1 MRVVLAL
8 LIWCVA
14 ASCLAEPMH
23 AFKAVHADGT
33 VSYSD
38 TRPEAATTVEKL
50 DIQQNSAA
58 IERQG
63 AQRMQEIDTATEG
76 LKKQQADEAQARR
89 KYQTSLAEARQEVTD
104 AERHLSSTQQ
114 SKKHATPER
123 IGLAEQRVRLARRR
137 LREVQSAGPSTTR

>member
-1 MRVVLAL
+1 
-8 LIWCVA
+8 
-14 ASCLAEPMH
+14 MH

-33 VSYSD
+33 VNYSD
-38 TRPEAATTVEKL
+38 TRPEAAPTVEKL

-123 IGLAEQRVRLARRR
+123 IGLAEQRVRLARQR
-137 LREVQSAGPSTTR
+137 LREVQSAGPSTAR